1 MLNQDIKI
9 LILGAKGMLGQD
21 LAKVLADYNLI
32 LWDFADIDITDKNQ
46 VDSKIGELKPDII
59 INCAAFTN
67 VDACESEVDKAT
79 MVNGLAVGY
88 LADIAKQ
95 IGAILVQISTDYVF
109 NGKNKKGYIEIS
121 QEFLPLNVYG
131 ASKLLGEKALA
142 KLERYYLIRTSWLY
156 GKYGKNFVDTISKL
170 AKENK
175 ELKVINDQAGKPT
188 YTVDLAR
195 QILYI
200 LNNDL
205 LFGIYHITNETKKGG
220 ITWFDFAKKICKLQK
235 IKVKV
240 RPCTTEEYPLPAKRP
255 AYSALNNTRLPKMR
269 KWQKALKEYIKNLQ

>member
-1 MLNQDIKI
+1 MLNKDTKI

-21 LAKVLADYNLI
+21 LVKILADYNLV

-46 VDSKIGELKPDII
+46 LDSKIGGLKPNII

-67 VDACESEVDKAT
+67 VDACETEVDKAT

-95 IGAILVQISTDYVF
+95 LGATLIQISTDYVF

-121 QEFLPLNVYG
+121 QEFLPLNAYG

-142 KLERYYLIRTSWLY
+142 KLEKYYLIRTSWLY
-156 GKYGKNFVDTISKL
+156 GKNGKNFVDTISKL
-170 AKENK
+170 GKEKN
-175 ELKVINDQAGKPT
+175 ELKVVNDQAGKPT

-200 LNNDL
+200 LSNKL
-205 LFGIYHITNETKKGG
+205 PFGIYHATNETKPDG
-220 ITWFDFAKKICKLQK
+220 ISWFEFARKIFELAS
-235 IKVKV
+235 
-240 RPCTTEEYPLPAKRP
+240 RADYASRT
-255 AYSALNNTRLPKMR
+255 SALIRL
-269 KWQKALKEYIKNLQ
+269 